1 MHVRTTDSLP
11 ASFSPLPRPI
21 AIPDPAERK
30 SMPRSALQPWISS
43 AIAPRILL
51 AVGLVVDPAI
61 EDPDTGLT

>member
-1 MHVRTTDSLP
+1 
-11 ASFSPLPRPI
+11 
-21 AIPDPAERK
+21 
-30 SMPRSALQPWISS
+30 MPRSALQPWISS